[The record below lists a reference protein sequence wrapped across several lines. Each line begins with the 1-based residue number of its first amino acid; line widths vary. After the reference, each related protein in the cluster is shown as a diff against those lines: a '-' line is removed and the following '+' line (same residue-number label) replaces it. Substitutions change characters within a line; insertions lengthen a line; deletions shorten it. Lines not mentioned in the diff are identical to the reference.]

1 MADYTVRT
9 RKVMTN
15 KLLHRKQMVVEVIH
29 PGLPNASR
37 EALREKLAKMY
48 KTRADQVMVYG
59 LRTAFGGSHT
69 TGFALVYDTKDHLMK
84 TEPKYR
90 LKRDKY
96 VDYKRIGRKLKKE
109 RKNKQK
115 KVRGTARAKIGL
127 GQKK

>member
-15 KLLHRKQMVVEVIH
+15 KLLRRKQMVVEVIH

-37 EALREKLAKMY
+37 ESLREKLAKIY
-48 KTRADQVMVYG
+48 KARPDQVMVYG
-59 LRTAFGGSHT
+59 LRTAFGGGRT
-69 TGFALVYDTKDHLMK
+69 TGFALIYDTKEWMMK

-96 VDYKRIGRKLKKE
+96 IDYKRVGRKLKKE

-115 KVRGTARAKIGL
+115 KVRGTARAKVGL

>member
-37 EALREKLAKMY
+37 ELLREKLSKFY
-48 KTRADQVMVYG
+48 KVRPDQVMVYG
-59 LRTAFGGSHT
+59 LRTVFGGGHT
-69 TGFALVYDTKDHLMK
+69 SGFALVYDTKEHLLK
-84 TEPKYR
+84 TEPKHK

-96 VDYKRIGRKLKKE
+96 VDYKRVGRKLKKE

-115 KVRGTARAKIGL
+115 KIRGTGKSKVGL
-127 GQKK
+127 GAKK

>member
-37 EALREKLAKMY
+37 ESLREKLAKLY
-48 KTRADQVMVYG
+48 KTRAENIMVYG
-59 LRTAFGGSHT
+59 LRTAFGGGRT
-69 TGFALVYDTKDHLMK
+69 TGFALVYDSKDHLAK
-84 TEPKYR
+84 IEPRYR
-90 LKRDKY
+90 LKRDKLI
-96 VDYKRIGRKLKKE
+96 DYKRVGRKLKKE

-115 KVRGTARAKIGL
+115 KVRSNWQCVL
-127 GQKK
+127 HQ